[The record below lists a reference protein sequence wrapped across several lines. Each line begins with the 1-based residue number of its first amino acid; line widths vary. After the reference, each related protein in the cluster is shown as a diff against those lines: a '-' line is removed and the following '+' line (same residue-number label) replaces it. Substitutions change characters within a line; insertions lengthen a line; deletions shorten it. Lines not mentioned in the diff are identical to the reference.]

1 MVECTGV
8 KWACVINLFYLLSPS
23 SQVHQQPGL
32 IQSIEPMNGEIAANQ
47 RLASAS
53 RDDSA
58 LRGATIAF
66 NQAPRNA
73 PHVNPQLSAAAAAA
87 VASSMNRDA
96 GARRPTVGSESDQ
109 EVHSVKELVGRL
121 NANQLSPANIPNRG
135 RSPTP
140 ILSPP
145 PEQIAARLA
154 ASRPSS
160 RKPEPASDAARLGAM
175 RSASRMQSQA
185 PTERRELRS
194 PTPIRPLPPRE
205 RVVDRM
211 FVNDDP
217 RFEPEPPVKPI
228 STPQSR
234 AGSIRG
240 QAPSPHPSNRS
251 RISSTP
257 SDNLKPR
264 LPPRSTNPSQGT
276 LRKPIAPATPLRAS
290 TPSMASISG
299 RSHTSSSSAVDETE
313 ALSNAIVASS
323 LASARV
329 SPVPKAPPPP
339 PKRRRARSRSI
350 LHLTHSPKSDLSRT
364 PSPPKGMPMTLRGMP
379 EADEVGTGRRH
390 RLLHK
395 HPHKHHE
402 GDRKRWRQ
410 EVTEKERK
418 RYEGV
423 WASNKGLLIPPERGK
438 ARSPNGSEKWPP
450 TSEMVLNLV
459 VREIWSRSRLP
470 RASLEQVWNL
480 VDQQRIGLLTKEEFV
495 VGMWLIDEQLKGHK
509 LPVKVPDS
517 VWDSVRYVT
526 GIRLSTVGRTQ

>member
-1 MVECTGV
+1 
-8 KWACVINLFYLLSPS
+8 
-23 SQVHQQPGL
+23 
-32 IQSIEPMNGEIAANQ
+32 MNGEIAATQ
-47 RLASAS
+47 RLASAF

-66 NQAPRNA
+66 NQPPPSA

-87 VASSMNRDA
+87 VASSMNRNA
-96 GARRPTVGSESDQ
+96 GARRPTVGSESEQ
-109 EVHSVKELVGRL
+109 EVHSVKDQHIEPWTI
-121 NANQLSPANIPNRG
+121 AEPY
-135 RSPTP
+135 PTNT
-140 ILSPP
+140 

-154 ASRPSS
+154 ASRSPS

-194 PTPIRPLPPRE
+194 PAPIRPLPPRD

-211 FVNDDP
+211 LVDDDP
-217 RFEPEPPVKPI
+217 RFEPEPPVVRISKPR
-228 STPQSR
+228 SR

-240 QAPSPHPSNRS
+240 QAPSPHPSISS

-257 SDNLKPR
+257 SDDLKPK

-276 LRKPIAPATPLRAS
+276 LRKPVAPATPLRAS

-299 RSHTSSSSAVDETE
+299 RSHTSSSSAQDETE

-323 LASARV
+323 LASARA
-329 SPVPKAPPPP
+329 SPVTKVPPPP
-339 PKRRRARSRSI
+339 PQRRRARSRSI
-350 LHLTHSPKSDLSRT
+350 LHLAHSPMSDLSRT
-364 PSPPKGMPMTLRGMP
+364 PSPPKGMPMTLRGLP
-379 EADEVGTGRRH
+379 KADGVDGSRRH

-410 EVTEKERK
+410 EVSEKERK

-423 WASNKGLLIPPERGK
+423 WASNKGLLIPPGRGK
-438 ARSPNGSEKWPP
+438 ARGPNGSEKGPP
-450 TSEMVLNLV
+450 TSDMVLNLV

-470 RASLEQVWNL
+470 AASLEQVWDL

-495 VGMWLIDEQLKGHK
+495 VGMWLIDQLLKGHK

-526 GIRLSTVGRTQ
+526 GIRLSTVGKT

>member
-1 MVECTGV
+1 
-8 KWACVINLFYLLSPS
+8 
-23 SQVHQQPGL
+23 
-32 IQSIEPMNGEIAANQ
+32 MNGEIAATQ
-47 RLASAS
+47 RLASAF

-66 NQAPRNA
+66 NQP
-73 PHVNPQLSAAAAAA
+73 PPS
-87 VASSMNRDA
+87 
-96 GARRPTVGSESDQ
+96 ARRPTVGSESEQ

-121 NANQLSPANIPNRG
+121 NANQLSPANTSNRG
-135 RSPTP
+135 RSPNPTLP
-140 ILSPP
+140 TP

-154 ASRPSS
+154 ASRSPS

-194 PTPIRPLPPRE
+194 PAPIRPLPPRD

-211 FVNDDP
+211 LVDDDP
-217 RFEPEPPVKPI
+217 RFEPEPPGGAHLQTTIK
-228 STPQSR
+228 SR
-234 AGSIRG
+234 
-240 QAPSPHPSNRS
+240 NS

-257 SDNLKPR
+257 SDDLKPK

-276 LRKPIAPATPLRAS
+276 LRKPVAPATPLRAS

-299 RSHTSSSSAVDETE
+299 RSHTSSSSAQDETE

-323 LASARV
+323 LASARA
-329 SPVPKAPPPP
+329 SPVTKVPPPP
-339 PKRRRARSRSI
+339 PQRRRARSRSI
-350 LHLTHSPKSDLSRT
+350 LHLAHSPMSDLSRT
-364 PSPPKGMPMTLRGMP
+364 PSPPKGMPMTLRGLP
-379 EADEVGTGRRH
+379 KADGVDGSRRH

-410 EVTEKERK
+410 EVSEKERK

-423 WASNKGLLIPPERGK
+423 WASNKGLLIPPGRGK
-438 ARSPNGSEKWPP
+438 ARGPNGSEKGPP
-450 TSEMVLNLV
+450 TSDMVLNLV

-470 RASLEQVWNL
+470 AASLEQVWDL

-495 VGMWLIDEQLKGHK
+495 VGMWLIDQLLKGHK

-517 VWDSVRYVT
+517 VWDSV
-526 GIRLSTVGRTQ
+526 